1 MSVGLRLGFDPD
13 FAPLTFLEG
22 GKPGGRAVEIVRE
35 SCSRAGLGL
44 ELVPVGLG
52 IRGATVTLALDG
64 FVCMAVTPGRR
75 DFEFSI
81 PYLWTAAAL
90 FLRDREDEKPGNRE
104 GGVTVATPRRGPLF
118 ELLLQVTAGKEPGG
132 MAEDAAAGAL
142 DGSGGAAAVRVT
154 RVVDGSD
161 YLDCLR
167 RALFGEVDGAA
178 LNAEVGRAM
187 VARLFPGAF
196 VEVAAPLPDLGLA
209 VAFGKAYAERKLV
222 LSRLNPALEAVAG
235 QADASRGTG
244 DTGGLV
250 E

>member
-1 MSVGLRLGFDPD
+1 MGLRLGFDPD

-22 GKPGGRAVEIVRE
+22 GQPGGRAVEIVRE
-35 SCSRAGLGL
+35 ACSRAGFGV

-52 IRGATVTLALDG
+52 ARDATVTLALDG
-64 FVCMAVTPGRR
+64 FVCMAVTPGRG

-81 PYLWTAAAL
+81 PYLSTAAAL
-90 FLRDREDEKPGNRE
+90 FLRGGEDKEPGNRE
-104 GGVTVATPRRGPLF
+104 GGVTIATPRRGPLF
-118 ELLLQVTAGKEPGG
+118 ELLLQVTAGTKPGG
-132 MAEDAAAGAL
+132 MAEDAGAGAL
-142 DGSGGAAAVRVT
+142 DGGDGGAAVRVI

-161 YLDCLR
+161 YLDCLL
-167 RALFGEVDGAA
+167 RALSGEVDGAA

-209 VAFGKAYAERKLV
+209 VAFGKGCAERKLV
-222 LSRLNPALEAVAG
+222 LSRLNPALEAVARRV
-235 QADASRGTG
+235 DASRGTG
-244 DTGGLV
+244 DSGGSV